1 MSKAVKTIV
10 ESYSPELLEGFMR
23 GIQFCLPD
31 AEVSHSPGFTW
42 LLIETDYEDGI
53 EDNQTYTL
61 TTEGITLSY
70 TTTRAKP

>member
-1 MSKAVKTIV
+1 
-10 ESYSPELLEGFMR
+10 MR

-61 TTEGITLSY
+61 TTEGITLKH
-70 TTTRAKP
+70 TGVEL